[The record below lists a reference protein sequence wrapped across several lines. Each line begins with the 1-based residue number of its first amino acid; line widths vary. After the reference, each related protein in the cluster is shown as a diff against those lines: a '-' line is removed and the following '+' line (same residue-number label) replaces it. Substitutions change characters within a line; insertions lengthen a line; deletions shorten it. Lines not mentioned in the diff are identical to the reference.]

1 MLKSI
6 ILGAS
11 VFALTAAPIAASA
24 ATANPASKLSLSSAT
39 RAGTPAGKS
48 NRLAGSGIGPIA
60 AGAILVGIAA
70 AAVLLISD
78 KEDDDSDSN

>member
-1 MLKSI
+1 MLKSF

-11 VFALTAAPIAASA
+11 AIALTAAPVAASA
-24 ATANPASKLSLSSAT
+24 ATANSASKLSLSSST
-39 RAGTPAGKS
+39 RAGAPAGKS

-60 AGAILVGIAA
+60 AGAILVGITV